1 MLLVSGSAS
10 NVQVDLRKYF
20 CFQHTQETAATLEPE
35 RRSRQ
40 ILGQMRPLGPS
51 DSQIENWQ
59 SVFNRKNPTE
69 QSLVQQQQQLLRYTA
84 VMLRFT
90 SIIVPI
96 DALDCDNVSANQN
109 RFDALSPCLSCR
121 RAFCLFSS
129 SCGAQVR
136 VRNLTYMQPFSPVLV
151 VAHTSVSAVC
161 VF

>member
-40 ILGQMRPLGPS
+40 ILGQMRRLGPS

-84 VMLRFT
+84 VML
-90 SIIVPI
+90 
-96 DALDCDNVSANQN
+96 
-109 RFDALSPCLSCR
+109 
-121 RAFCLFSS
+121 
-129 SCGAQVR
+129 
-136 VRNLTYMQPFSPVLV
+136 
-151 VAHTSVSAVC
+151 
-161 VF
+161 